1 MMHTIAFLFWGNN
14 IEIIKIQT
22 QYNTI
27 QVYITAAGYFDDL
40 ITLAKTEQACV
51 TTTSIM
57 IK

>member
-1 MMHTIAFLFWGNN
+1 MHTIAFLFWGNN